1 MIGKELPPM
10 KLLRQMKY
18 RYPGIFDTID
28 SLHGDERYKNL
39 WPHEAAWTI
48 SQAVLSA
55 MVAVSGKKPEEM
67 DQEMAADMEA
77 VQALAGWRQG
87 KTVYDFSPA
96 LTEELYRGA
105 AEKKLTLAADMLRLP
120 AYTVYIQPNF
130 REAEDEAD
138 QGCGF
143 FVSWNYTP
151 APELCFVSVD
161 SRGKADLEY
170 RLLIGE
176 EEETLEACMDRTA
189 ASFRESL
196 EKARSM
202 RAIQESIGD
211 EEVDLTGTLRSFRR
225 IVSKWLALVLYLS
238 AVNAEIRRDPAHD
251 FRRTRKVRDIP
262 REIDH
267 LLVGEETGI
276 RLTEFRRR
284 AGNARGE
291 DRGGHHR
298 SPVMHLRRA
307 HWHTYLRGPRKLGP
321 KRQRF
326 LKWIAPIM
334 VGGEGKTSEVVTVA
348 KVRK

>member
-18 RYPGIFDTID
+18 RYPQIFEVID
-28 SLHGDERYKNL
+28 CVHEDVRYKKL
-39 WPHEAAWTI
+39 WPHDKAWTI

-55 MVAVSGKKPEEM
+55 MTAVSGKKPEEM
-67 DQEMAADMEA
+67 SREAAEDMEA

-87 KTVYDFSPA
+87 KVVYDFSPA

-130 REAEDEAD
+130 QEAGDEAD
-138 QGCGF
+138 QGYGF

-151 APELCFVSVD
+151 SAELCFVSVD
-161 SRGKADLEY
+161 SRGRADLEY

-202 RAIQESIGD
+202 RAIQESIGN

-225 IVSKWLALVLYLS
+225 IISKWLALVLYLS
-238 AVNAEIRRDPAHD
+238 AVNAEIRRDPSHD

-284 AGNARGE
+284 AGGPRGE

-298 SPVMHLRRA
+298 SPVLHLRRA